1 MEGLDPRM
9 VWCCQAHN
17 TEKAE
22 SLLRSM
28 RKALCPPSLYTYTAL
43 INAYAREG
51 NCVRAEEIFAELQSI
66 GFIPD
71 VYTYNAL
78 LEAYRS
84 LITILHVLV

>member
-1 MEGLDPRM
+1 
-9 VWCCQAHN
+9 
-17 TEKAE
+17 
-22 SLLRSM
+22 M

-84 LITILHVLV
+84 LIIILHVLV